1 MKKLTKRILTVFMA
15 VAMVMSSATVAF
27 ADTGLADGTYA
38 YTVETGEKM
47 FKVIDASVTVKDGQA
62 EATLLLSGTS
72 YYALVP
78 GTIDDAKAD
87 YEAEDESG
95 WYKAEG
101 TKEYTSD
108 GETKTGA
115 YYTIPLESLDQP
127 VSLVSVSKKYYDEGN
142 MEKMFYQ
149 RTLTFTEKAEEI
161 SPGTTVEDGTYKVNV
176 ETGNRMFKVVDAI
189 LTVKDGQMTA
199 VVTLSGTGYGYLYA
213 GKVNADNTDT
223 LDTVAA
229 ADRIAPCA
237 TVKGDDGG
245 DQYSYEIPVAALDTA
260 LDFGAFSNNKQVW
273 YARTLT
279 FDSDSLTAVTDGG
292 QGTATGGET
301 ADSDSLTA
309 VTDGGQGTATGGET
323 APGTEGDAD
332 TEKAPKTG
340 DESDIIVY
348 ALIALGA
355 GGAAAAVYRKK
366 NA

>member
-1 MKKLTKRILTVFMA
+1 MSVELIKEEVMKKLTKTLLAAA
-15 VAMVMSSATVAF
+15 VVMAMVMSMAVTVF
-27 ADTGLADGTYA
+27 AGTALADGTYD

-47 FKVIDASVTVKDGQA
+47 FKVIDADVIVKDGQMTA
-62 EATLLLSGTS
+62 KLLLSGTS

-78 GTIDDAKAD
+78 GTIDEAKAD
-87 YEAEDESG
+87 YEAGDESG
-95 WYKAEG
+95 WYKSEG
-101 TKEYTSD
+101 TKEYTAN

-115 YYTIPLESLDQP
+115 IYTIPVESLDKP
-127 VSLVSVSKKYYDEGN
+127 IELVSVSRKYYDAKDT
-142 MEKMFYQ
+142 EKMFYA
-149 RTLTFTEKAEEI
+149 RTLTFTEKVEEPAAE
-161 SPGTTVEDGTYKVNV
+161 PAVKDGTYKINV
-176 ETGNRMFKVVDAI
+176 ETGNKMFKVVDAV

-279 FDSDSLTAVTDGG
+279 FDSASLTAVTDGNDAAKG
-292 QGTATGGET
+292 DTDANASAATEEKE
-301 ADSDSLTA
+301 A
-309 VTDGGQGTATGGET
+309 
-323 APGTEGDAD
+323 
-332 TEKAPKTG
+332 EKAPKTG
-340 DESDIIVY
+340 DETDLILYAGIAIV
-348 ALIALGA
+348 AMLTL
-355 GGAAAAVYRKK
+355 AAIYRKH